1 MSIALGLR
9 KPTQGAIRV
18 LTLEPIKDGAKL
30 RSLVS
35 YGPERN
41 ILPDEMPAVDFVK
54 HLAEVRGIPRKEA
67 KPASD
72 VLWLVGLGE
81 ERFRPIGTM
90 STGQRQRVKLAQA
103 IAADP
108 QLVFLDEPTDGLDPL
123 ARDEVL
129 TLIRQVSEEYGI
141 HIMISSHLLE
151 EVEQICDNIV
161 VLNAGKLVV
170 AGQLNQLTGQSTGIE
185 VELVPIDDQPTAID
199 AVERSLRQAGLTVT
213 REEDSTVLR
222 IQDGTSETPA
232 DLIRDAVAE
241 AGARLHRI
249 QHRRRSSRRYYF
261 GHVLMS
267 ATDNARILDRGY
279 RQFDGERLGTRSAIR
294 STAWQT
300 TRSIFG
306 LGRKARHKFFPM
318 AILGITYLI
327 VIIQLAAVFLFG
339 NETAGFLT
347 TNSWEQVKPGIVM
360 ILFAALVAP
369 DAIVRDQKTECSR
382 YTCPHRSP
390 NQRILRRN
398 HSP

>member
-1 MSIALGLR
+1 MELITVSGLTMQFGNHRALDNVDFTVHSGVTGLVGANGAGKTTFMSIALGLR
-9 KPTQGAIRV
+9 KPTQGTIRV
-18 LTLEPIKDGAKL
+18 LALEPIKQGAEL

-41 ILPDEMPAVDFVK
+41 ILQDEMPAVDFVK

-67 KPASD
+67 KTRASD

-108 QLVFLDEPTDGLDPL
+108 KLVFLDEPTDGLDPL

-185 VELVPIDDQPTAID
+185 VELVSIDDRPDAIN
-199 AVERSLRQAGLTVT
+199 AVERSLREAGLTVI
-213 REEDSTVLR
+213 RDADSTVLR
-222 IQDGTSETPA
+222 IQDETFETPSN
-232 DLIRDAVAE
+232 LIRDAVAD

-249 QHRRRSSRRYYF
+249 QHRRRS
-261 GHVLMS
+261 LE
-267 ATDNARILDRGY
+267 DIILD
-279 RQFDGERLGTRSAIR
+279 TS
-294 STAWQT
+294 S
-300 TRSIFG
+300 
-306 LGRKARHKFFPM
+306 
-318 AILGITYLI
+318 
-327 VIIQLAAVFLFG
+327 
-339 NETAGFLT
+339 
-347 TNSWEQVKPGIVM
+347 
-360 ILFAALVAP
+360 
-369 DAIVRDQKTECSR
+369 
-382 YTCPHRSP
+382 
-390 NQRILRRN
+390 
-398 HSP
+398 